1 MKASQ
6 RLLITGGTGSFGTA
20 MLHQLLSLP
29 EDSVPASIVVF
40 SRDEDKQHTQ
50 RHELRDPRLHYV
62 VGDIRDYDAIRRA
75 VAGVDI
81 VIHAAAL
88 KHVSTGELFPEEMIA
103 TNIRGS
109 SNVINAAID
118 TGVSRVVCVSTDK
131 AVYPINAY
139 GMSKAIAEKLVAAAV
154 TRSSS
159 SKLST
164 TFCTVRYGNV
174 MGSRGSVIPLFK
186 KQIAKGQPLTIT
198 DATMTRFL
206 LKLTQAVSLVRHA
219 IDFGKC
225 GRLYVKKS
233 PACTVS
239 TLVAALE
246 KHYARKCEQ
255 VVVGARPGEKM
266 HETLLSS
273 DEAARAVDEVDG
285 IDGSAITAI
294 RPYDEFGPVADGDT
308 VSRFSSPL
316 VTAGADFTSLDTQQ
330 LDVAGVTQLLHEAK
344 VL

>member
-1 MKASQ
+1 
-6 RLLITGGTGSFGTA
+6 

-29 EDSVPASIVVF
+29 EDSVPGAIIVF
-40 SRDEDKQHTQ
+40 SRDEDKQHMQ
-50 RHELRDPRLHYV
+50 RHELRDSRLHYV
-62 VGDIRDYDAIRRA
+62 VGDIRDFDAIRRA
-75 VAGVDI
+75 LRGVDI

-109 SNVINAAID
+109 SNVIEAAINN
-118 TGVSRVVCVSTDK
+118 GVNRVVCVSTDK
-131 AVYPINAY
+131 AVYPINTY
-139 GMSKAIAEKLVAAAV
+139 GMSKAISEKLVAAAV

-186 KQIAKGQPLTIT
+186 RQIAKGEPLTIT
-198 DATMTRFL
+198 DGNMTRFL
-206 LKLTQAVSLVRHA
+206 LKLSQAVSLVRHA

-246 KHYARKCEQ
+246 KHYARKCEH
-255 VVVGARPGEKM
+255 VVVGSRPGEKM
-266 HETLLSS
+266 HETLMSS
-273 DEAARAVDEVDG
+273 DETDRAVDEVDG

-294 RPYDEFGPVADGDT
+294 RPYEEFGPVPDENT
-308 VSRFSSPL
+308 VARFTAPL
-316 VTAGADFTSLDTQQ
+316 VAGGADFTSLDTQQ
-330 LDVAGVTQLLHEAK
+330 LDIAGVTQLLQEAK

>member
-1 MKASQ
+1 
-6 RLLITGGTGSFGTA
+6 

-29 EDSVPASIVVF
+29 KDSVPGAIVVF
-40 SRDEDKQHTQ
+40 SRDEDKQHIQ
-50 RHELRDPRLHYV
+50 RHELRDSRLHYV
-62 VGDIRDYDAIRRA
+62 VGDIRDYDAVRRGLL
-75 VAGVDI
+75 GVDV

-88 KHVSTGELFPEEMIA
+88 KHVSTGELFPEEMIS

-154 TRSSS
+154 TRSKSS
-159 SKLST
+159 NLT
-164 TFCTVRYGNV
+164 TAFCTVRYGNV

-186 KQIAKGQPLTIT
+186 RQIAKGDPLTIT
-198 DATMTRFL
+198 DGTMTRFL

-219 IDFGKC
+219 IDFGKS

-246 KHYARKCEQ
+246 KHYGRKCEQ
-255 VVVGARPGEKM
+255 VVVGARPGEKL
-266 HETLLSS
+266 HETLMSS
-273 DEAARAVDEVDG
+273 DEAVRAVDEVDG
-285 IDGSAITAI
+285 IDGSAVTAI
-294 RPYDEFGPVADGDT
+294 RPYEEFDPVPDDNT
-308 VSRFSSPL
+308 VSRFTAPL
-316 VTAGADFTSLDTQQ
+316 VARGDDFTSLDAQQ